1 MGFKALKIEK
11 VPTNLDVLRKKYR
24 HLVTIGGCPVRM
36 GIDIAHD
43 QFKTVFTLQL
53 LKLQVH
59 VLTKMAVSARV
70 KNQRNR

>member
-11 VPTNLDVLRKKYR
+11 IPANLNFFGKEQRD
-24 HLVTIGGCPVRM
+24 LVTVGGCPVRM

-43 QFKTVFTLQL
+43 QFKTVFTLQF

-70 KNQRNR
+70 KNQRDR